1 MDSRKI
7 ANDIVNKRFSKARDA
22 IREEL
27 VNRIVTKV
35 ESMTPEVINEKLGL
49 LKKAKIPLA
58 IAGGAAGALTIGAG
72 IKAGK
77 KIAKMLSPAERKK
90 RKEAKEKKKAEKK
103 TK

>member
-7 ANDIVNKRFSKARDA
+7 VNDIVNKRFSKARDA

-58 IAGGAAGALTIGAG
+58 ISALEITFRLTLFE
-72 IKAGK
+72 IKNDVTFSK
-77 KIAKMLSPAERKK
+77 FLSSFFIPGDQHEVH
-90 RKEAKEKKKAEKK
+90 
-103 TK
+103 